1 MQVSEE
7 KMSREENTNQM
18 GEKIAANKQDV
29 IFLHIAVM
37 LFGLAG
43 VVAQFVKV
51 PAIMVALGRVIS
63 SSLMLLVI
71 VLVKKDKLRLNCGKD
86 YVLIILTGIVMAVHW
101 TTFFQSIKVST
112 VAIGAITFYISVVP
126 DIFGAVGLPR
136 KNMHGKYRE
145 NHPAFGWRDDNH
157 S

>member
-7 KMSREENTNQM
+7 KMSRKENTNQK

-112 VAIGAITFYISVVP
+112 VAIGAITFSTCQL
-126 DIFGAVGLPR
+126 FL
-136 KNMHGKYRE
+136 
-145 NHPAFGWRDDNH
+145 
-157 S
+157 

>member
-7 KMSREENTNQM
+7 KMSRKENTNQM

-63 SSLMLLVI
+63 SSLMLLAI

-86 YVLIILTGIVMAVHW
+86 YALIILTGIVMAVHW

-112 VAIGAITFYISVVP
+112 VAIGAITFSTFPLFLTFLEPLVFHKDRIHFSE
-126 DIFGAVGLPR
+126 L
-136 KNMHGKYRE
+136 
-145 NHPAFGWRDDNH
+145 
-157 S
+157 